1 MSQNIVTISVID
13 RTCLED
19 VIYCVIGLECLVIL
33 KKKKYPAS
41 LIIDTCTCSSKI
53 LKRK

>member
-19 VIYCVIGLECLVIL
+19 VIYCVIRLECEIIL
-33 KKKKYPAS
+33 KKKYIQHPSLLIHVHVVAKY
-41 LIIDTCTCSSKI
+41 
-53 LKRK
+53 